1 MEDFDITLAMSLIT
15 EEREGGLGFINAV
28 TPELMRKK
36 LLHLENLTWKQAEVH
51 AKA

>member
-15 EEREGGLGFINAV
+15 EEREGSLGFINAA